1 MAISTLALFGQ
12 CALGGAMASRWASA
26 LCLQSGEGCRWL
38 LAHRLG
44 AWGALAALLLPAV
57 AAHLLPGIPVR
68 LRRFSLGPA
77 LLAPLQ
83 VALGVFTLRL
93 ELQQPLV
100 TVAHQLL
107 AALLVALFGALWGLT
122 LTARSPATAV
132 SYSPPLEMAHG

>member
-1 MAISTLALFGQ
+1 
-12 CALGGAMASRWASA
+12 
-26 LCLQSGEGCRWL
+26 
-38 LAHRLG
+38 
-44 AWGALAALLLPAV
+44 LLLPAL
-57 AAHLLPGIPVR
+57 AAHLLPGIPAR